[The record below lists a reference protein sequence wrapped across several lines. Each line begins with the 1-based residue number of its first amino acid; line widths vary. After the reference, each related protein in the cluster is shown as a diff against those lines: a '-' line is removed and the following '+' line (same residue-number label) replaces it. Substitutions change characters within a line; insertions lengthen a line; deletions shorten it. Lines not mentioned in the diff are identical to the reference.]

1 MLSHCPT
8 TISASIPFIVF
19 LWYLLGDPIAHELS
33 LPLSVLVI
41 LILDLLPN
49 GDLLYEPLNLALS
62 VLPTRVV
69 KQLRVLPLFY
79 YVRFRRRLQMHG
91 SLAQ

>member
-1 MLSHCPT
+1 MLSYCPT
-8 TISASIPFIVF
+8 AISASIPLIVF
-19 LWYLLGDPIAHELS
+19 FRYLLGDPVAHELS

-41 LILDLLPN
+41 LILYLLPD
-49 GDLLYEPLNLALS
+49 GDLLYEPLDLALP
-62 VLPTRVV
+62 VLSTRVV
-69 KQLRVLPLFY
+69 KQLWVLPLFY

>member
-8 TISASIPFIVF
+8 TISASIPLIVF
-19 LWYLLGDPIAHELS
+19 FRYLLGDPIAHELS

-41 LILDLLPN
+41 LILNLLPD
-49 GDLLYEPLNLALS
+49 GDLLYEPLNLALP
-62 VLPTRVV
+62 VLSTRVV
-69 KQLRVLPLFY
+69 KQLWVLPLFY